1 MMANWQNLMFIQR
14 VQLLMRAIFLL
25 FSLFFE
31 LFGESS
37 VWKISDGEKSLYLGG
52 TIHLLRPWDY
62 PLPAEFEEVYRRSG
76 YIVLETDVVSAQ
88 AQETL
93 MRTLQT
99 KTFLPE
105 NERLSQ
111 VLSPQTYRKLR
122 RYLET
127 QGYNPIVFERME
139 PWAVMLMLTQ
149 SRLTS
154 LGVNAEGVDR
164 HFATRA
170 LKDGRPIRYLE
181 SIDEQMGL
189 MIEMDSV
196 EKEEMVL
203 QGLDDLDDMGPLLDW
218 LVAQWRSGETA
229 KMEKELVDEMRQRA
243 PVMYRRVLSDR
254 NEKWIPKLLEM
265 MRVDKESGFVLVGAM
280 HLIGKDGLLE
290 RFKQRGYRVE
300 RVHLESR

>member
-1 MMANWQNLMFIQR
+1 
-14 VQLLMRAIFLL
+14 MRAIFLL

-181 SIDEQMGL
+181 SIDEQML
-189 MIEMDSV
+189 IMIEMDSV

>member
-1 MMANWQNLMFIQR
+1 
-14 VQLLMRAIFLL
+14 MRAIFLL